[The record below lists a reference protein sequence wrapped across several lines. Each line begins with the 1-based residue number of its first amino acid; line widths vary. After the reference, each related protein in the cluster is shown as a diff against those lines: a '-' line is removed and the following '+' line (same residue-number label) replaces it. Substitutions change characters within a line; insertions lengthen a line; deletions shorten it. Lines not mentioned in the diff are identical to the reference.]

1 MNQWE
6 PAPKA
11 PTPPIPS
18 IPSTPPD
25 PAASGDELELLA
37 RIEHTR
43 TELGE
48 TVEQLATKAD
58 VKAQAR
64 AAATRL
70 STQAKSLSTQ
80 AKTATVEL
88 GQKAGAWSTADSA
101 RQLILP
107 AVVTAAAIACTWL
120 LLARRRGR

>member
-1 MNQWE
+1 MNQSE

-11 PTPPIPS
+11 
-18 IPSTPPD
+18 STSLD
-25 PAASGDELELLA
+25 PAASGEELELRA

-70 STQAKSLSTQ
+70 STQAKS
-80 AKTATVEL
+80 ATVEL

-107 AVVTAAAIACTWL
+107 AVVTATAIVCTWL